1 MDNITRALA
10 LLTPDDLFPVWR
22 FVDLMERRGEMS
34 PDEAV
39 QWKDGVFVLMLMWGL
54 EPDDLVRSSTS
65 R

>member
-1 MDNITRALA
+1 MDDITQALV

-22 FVDLMERRGEMS
+22 FVDSMERRGEMGA
-34 PDEAV
+34 DEAV
-39 QWKDGVFVLMLMWGL
+39 QWKDGVFVLMVMWGL